1 MTIIII
7 SLLFMVFVVVM
18 ELRAPTPLEFIGRL
32 DEYDRARWWHHR
44 WTAVVTI
51 LFAIYLGA

>member
-1 MTIIII
+1 MTIII

-32 DEYDRARWWHHR
+32 DEFSRAHWWHHR
-44 WTAVVTI
+44 WTAAVTI

>member
-1 MTIIII
+1 MTIII

-18 ELRAPTPLEFIGRL
+18 ELRAPTLLEFIGRL
-32 DEYDRARWWHHR
+32 DEYGRAYWWHHR
-44 WTAVVTI
+44 WTAAATI

>member
-1 MTIIII
+1 MTIVI
-7 SLLFMVFVVVM
+7 SILFMAFVIVM

-32 DEYDRARWWHHR
+32 NEYDSARWWHHR